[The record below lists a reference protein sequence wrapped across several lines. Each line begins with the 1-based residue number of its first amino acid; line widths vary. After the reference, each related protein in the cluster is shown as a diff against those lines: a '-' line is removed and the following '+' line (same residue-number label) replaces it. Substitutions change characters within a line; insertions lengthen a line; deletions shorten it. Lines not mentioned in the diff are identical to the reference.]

1 MIHRWQTLLIIV
13 VIRKVRNTGKMPFKR
28 TVEIGRVAMVNYG
41 SDYGKLYVI
50 SDVLDLNKVNSCVN
64 SM

>member
-1 MIHRWQTLLIIV
+1 MIHRWLTLLIIV

>member
-1 MIHRWQTLLIIV
+1 MDATCQVLLIIF
-13 VIRKVRNTGKMPFKR
+13 VIRKVRNTGTMPFKR